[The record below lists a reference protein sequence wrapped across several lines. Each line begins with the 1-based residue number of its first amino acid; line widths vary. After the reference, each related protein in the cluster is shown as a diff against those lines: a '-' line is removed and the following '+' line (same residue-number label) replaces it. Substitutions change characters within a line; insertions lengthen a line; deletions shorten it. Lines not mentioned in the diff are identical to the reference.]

1 MSRRHDVQSGDG
13 TIVAE
18 GPARALYVVKN
29 TTPTNGV
36 AGFGTGCFWIN
47 RQGTAGTIFYV
58 NTGTVTSTTW
68 LNIA

>member
-13 TIVAE
+13 VVVAIS
-18 GPARALYVVKN
+18 PAQASYVIKN

-36 AGFGTGCFWIN
+36 AGFMPGCFWVN
-47 RQGTAGTIFYV
+47 RAGTAGTIFYV
-58 NTGTVTSTTW
+58 NTGTATSTTW